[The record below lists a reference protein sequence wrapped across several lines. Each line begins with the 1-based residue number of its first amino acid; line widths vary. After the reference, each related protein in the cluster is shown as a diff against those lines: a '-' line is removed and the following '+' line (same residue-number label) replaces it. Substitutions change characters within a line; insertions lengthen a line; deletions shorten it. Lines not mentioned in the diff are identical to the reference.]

1 MYALAAKKISKRF
14 GGVLAVDQASFVL
27 EAGEI
32 HALVGSN
39 GCGKSTLCK
48 IIAGAVEAD
57 AGEIAVNGRP
67 VAFTS
72 PGAADRLGVE
82 MFYQELSL
90 IPAMTVAENIH
101 LGREP
106 TRPSGLIDRTRMA
119 EMTRQLLE
127 AFGKALGPGVTAD
140 TLVSDLSPDQRQVIE
155 ILKVLSRPSRVVLF
169 DEATAALDRDQVAAV
184 FDRIREMKTEGRSII
199 FISHRLDE
207 IFAIAD
213 RITVMRNGATVMTTA
228 TASTSRDEII
238 LAMVGGLHQAF
249 TKAAAH
255 RPSEDQV
262 LAVSDLS
269 TGKLRHVGLTL
280 RRGEI
285 LGLGGLH
292 GQGQSDLLRALYG
305 VIPKRTGTLSIK
317 GETFDSNGPITAMRH
332 AIAYISGDRA
342 RSGVMAARSIF
353 ENLVLSVLARDRPM
367 RVARG
372 PLTTLLAPIIDK
384 LKLKFTSLDS
394 PISELS
400 GGNQQKVVIARLLAI
415 GPTILLLDD
424 PTKGIDLQT
433 KGDLYVIMDDLCAH
447 GVSIIMYSSD
457 DKELLTIS
465 DRVLVFNAGRVV
477 AELSGADRNEVS
489 LYRAAYSAEHI
500 EVSHA

>member
-1 MYALAAKKISKRF
+1 
-14 GGVLAVDQASFVL
+14 VL
-27 EAGEI
+27 
-32 HALVGSN
+32 
-39 GCGKSTLCK
+39 TL
-48 IIAGAVEAD
+48 
-57 AGEIAVNGRP
+57 
-67 VAFTS
+67 
-72 PGAADRLGVE
+72 
-82 MFYQELSL
+82 
-90 IPAMTVAENIH
+90 
-101 LGREP
+101 
-106 TRPSGLIDRTRMA
+106 
-119 EMTRQLLE
+119 
-127 AFGKALGPGVTAD
+127 ALG
-140 TLVSDLSPDQRQVIE
+140 
-155 ILKVLSRPSRVVLF
+155 
-169 DEATAALDRDQVAAV
+169 
-184 FDRIREMKTEGRSII
+184 
-199 FISHRLDE
+199 
-207 IFAIAD
+207 
-213 RITVMRNGATVMTTA
+213 
-228 TASTSRDEII
+228 
-238 LAMVGGLHQAF
+238 
-249 TKAAAH
+249 
-255 RPSEDQV
+255 
-262 LAVSDLS
+262 
-269 TGKLRHVGLTL
+269 L